1 MGRGSRH
8 QARQAAVQ
16 ALYQWDLTEQSP
28 EEIEAHFIH
37 QHDLSKVDR
46 AYFLTLVREVPLYRQ
61 EIEDNLSP
69 FLDRDFENVD
79 PVERAILRI
88 GAYEL
93 EFRHDVPTNV
103 IVNEAI
109 ELAKTF
115 GAEHSYKFVN
125 GILDKV
131 ARVVRSDRNA
141 QPPGIGTQ
149 AAPTT
154 LPGQVDD

>member
-1 MGRGSRH
+1 MARGSRH

-37 QHDLSKVDR
+37 QHDLSNIDR
-46 AYFLTLVREVPLYRQ
+46 AYFVTLVREVPLYRQ
-61 EIEDNLSP
+61 EIEDKLAP
-69 FLDRDFENVD
+69 FVDREFDNVD

-125 GILDKV
+125 GILDKL
-131 ARVVRSDRNA
+131 ARAVRSSQDA
-141 QPPGIGTQ
+141 QPPRMATPSVTAHSGQ
-149 AAPTT
+149 A
-154 LPGQVDD
+154 DD